1 MSFLI
6 ALLLC
11 LMLIPIIRRL
21 STRMGMISQ
30 PRDDR
35 WHSRPVPT
43 LGGIGIF
50 IAFIVSFASVSLVYK
65 SSIEIHWGIII
76 GATLIFLLGLIDDL
90 KHITPQAKLV
100 GQILITTVV
109 ILFGYGTD
117 FFSPRIQNPVLAQLL
132 NLFVTYMWIIGI
144 TNAINLLDN
153 MDGLAAGISLFAA
166 CILSYFFWKGDNTGL
181 LILSLALAGSIL
193 GFLFYNF
200 PPASIF
206 MGDSG
211 SLFLGFSLALLAIAR
226 EPQASNV
233 FAVLGVPTLIFLIP
247 ILDTAMVTIT
257 RIMSGKSPI
266 QGGMDHTS
274 HRMVA
279 FGLRERQVVIGLY
292 GVAIISGVIAAILE
306 SIKYWYSL
314 VIVPVLILSFA
325 LLTAYFGGLKPRGI
339 IPEDVKK
346 KTISKIFLDL
356 TFRRHLFEVLLDF
369 FLIGIAYY
377 LAFLVRF
384 GFVMNQNRL
393 DLYQQTFPLALAGSY
408 VSFYIFGIYRSIWRY
423 VDLSDL
429 LSYLK
434 AACGASILLAAFL
447 FSFNAIG
454 IVHFTFEYP
463 TGILLLFILFLFLG
477 LTASRSTFR
486 ILESTRLQSTP
497 LEEKVVIYRAD
508 DVGVL
513 TLRWI
518 LMNPQLNYQPIGFI
532 DDDPYMMGRL
542 IQGLQVLGGLSHLND
557 IIGNKQIKGVILT
570 KYEQPSQN
578 TKEIIEICHQNGCW
592 VRKLQLNFEM
602 VE

>member
-1 MSFLI
+1 
-6 ALLLC
+6 
-11 LMLIPIIRRL
+11 
-21 STRMGMISQ
+21 MGMISQ

-542 IQGLQVLGGLSHLND
+542 IQGLQVLGGLSHLKD

>member
-11 LMLIPIIRRL
+11 LILIPIIRRL

-166 CILSYFFWKGDNTGL
+166 FILSYFFWKGDNTGL
-181 LILSLALAGSIL
+181 LILSLALAGCIL

>member
-1 MSFLI
+1 
-6 ALLLC
+6 
-11 LMLIPIIRRL
+11 
-21 STRMGMISQ
+21 MGMISQ

-166 CILSYFFWKGDNTGL
+166 CILSYFFWQGDNTGL

-513 TLRWI
+513 TLQWI

-542 IQGLQVLGGLSHLND
+542 IQGLQVLGGLSHLKD

>member
-6 ALLLC
+6 ALSLSLI
-11 LMLIPIIRRL
+11 LIPIIRRL
-21 STRMGMISQ
+21 STRIGMISQ

-35 WHSRPVPT
+35 WNSRPVPT
-43 LGGIGIF
+43 LGGVGIF
-50 IAFIVSFASVSLVYK
+50 LAFIISVASISLVNK
-65 SSIEIHWGIII
+65 NSVEIHWGIII
-76 GATLIFLLGLIDDL
+76 GATLIFFLGLIDDL

-117 FFSPRIQNPVLAQLL
+117 FFSPRIQNPVVAQLL
-132 NLFVTYMWIIGI
+132 NLLVTYVWIIGI

-153 MDGLAAGISLFAA
+153 MDGLAGGISLFAA
-166 CILSYFFWKGDNTGL
+166 CILSYFFWKGNNIGL
-181 LILSLALAGSIL
+181 LILSLALGGSIL

-257 RIMSGKSPI
+257 RILSGKSPI

-274 HRMVA
+274 HRLVA

-314 VIVPVLILSFA
+314 VIVPVLILSLA

-339 IPEDVKK
+339 MTEDVQK

-393 DLYQQTFPLALAGSY
+393 QIYQQTFALALAGSY

-454 IVHFTFEYP
+454 IVHYTFEYP

-486 ILESTRLQSTP
+486 VLESTRLQSYP
-497 LEEKVVIYRAD
+497 LEEKVVIYHAD

-518 LMNPQLNYQPIGFI
+518 LMNPQLNYRPIGFI

-542 IQGLQVLGGLSHLND
+542 IQGLQVLGGLNSLKE

-578 TKEIIEICHQNGCW
+578 TRNLIEICHQNGCW
-592 VRKLQLNFEM
+592 VRKLQLGFEM

>member
-1 MSFLI
+1 LSFLI

-11 LMLIPIIRRL
+11 LILIPIIRRL